1 MGLMITQTA
10 RSDVAT
16 SLQQY
21 KDEAADIL
29 GKFFGNIA
37 DLGEMLRR
45 AAKDLLAWEYQ
56 ELERYLLTYLTQS
69 DLKAAIAVAEGRLK
83 PELFPAGTRN
93 SKVLSLSEVDQ
104 QRLVSTEKFQVYDNF
119 GRANAKG
126 WGEMSPDERN
136 RLLGRKG
143 GKLHKLD
150 EQEKPFGPGAVKK
163 TTVFQAA
170 RYQDGTLS
178 LNGAGKVLGEIEL
191 GVLKTSLPLAERR
204 RLAADL
210 TTEDD
215 E

>member
-1 MGLMITQTA
+1 MITHT
-10 RSDVAT
+10 DGNIVAGN
-16 SLQQY
+16 LQQY

-37 DLGEMLRR
+37 ALGEMLRR

-56 ELERYLLTYLTQS
+56 ELERFLLTYLTQS

-119 GRANAKG
+119 GRPNAKA
-126 WGEMSPDERN
+126 WAEMSPDERN

-150 EQEKPFGPGAVKK
+150 EQEKPFGPGTVKK

-170 RYQDGTLS
+170 RYQDGALS
-178 LNGAGKVLGEIEL
+178 LTGAGKILGEIGL
-191 GVLKTSLPLAERR
+191 GVLKASLSQDERE

-210 TTEDD
+210 TAEDD